1 MKIMKKIFNIT
12 TLIVIIST
20 VFTTS
25 CKRSF
30 LDIPPQGVLTSEQ
43 ALIDPVAADKL
54 VGGVYSTLYLQGTVG
69 LKFAIAGDVTSDNSD
84 KGSVESDPGFD
95 GVFLDAFSYTP
106 NTAILNDLWVDNY
119 FGISRA
125 NKTLGILNSGTL
137 EETKKNQ
144 LIGEVRFIRALLYF
158 NLVRE
163 FGGVVKLIDT
173 PDPAQAKGD
182 AYQTRSTA
190 AEIYEVIV
198 DDLKFGVDNLPAKG
212 ENGAVVGRATKGAA
226 QGLLSKVYLY
236 QENWQGA
243 YDMSL
248 AVMNSNKYDLGSNYA
263 EVFRQVGANN
273 IESIFEVQ
281 TGNFASQTTGGISC
295 DAISKNYSNFQ
306 GPRGSFG
313 NQTVAGLTYTGGD
326 LGFGLNT
333 PSANLAAAYPA
344 GDVRRAGTIIFT
356 SETSTTTL
364 WDGFVLPARP
374 LVVNER
380 YNYKGYHSPFL
391 EANGCNGIND
401 KDNKPKNIRILRFA
415 EVLLIN
421 AEAAT
426 HIGQDASAPL
436 RRVRSRAGLTTTSA
450 TVADIWNERRL
461 ELAMEGDRFFDL
473 VRTKQASSVMNALG
487 KPFITGKNE
496 VFPIPQQQ
504 RDFSG
509 GRLAQ
514 NPNY

>member
-1 MKIMKKIFNIT
+1 MKKTLYIL
-12 TLIVIIST
+12 TLILFVST
-20 VFTTS
+20 MLVTS

-30 LDIPPQGVLTSEQ
+30 LDVPPQGQLTQEQ

-54 VGGVYSTLYLQGTVG
+54 VGGVYNTLYLQGTVG
-69 LKFAIAGDVTSDNSD
+69 LKFAIVGDVTSDNSD

-95 GVFLDAFSYTP
+95 GIFLDNFNYTP
-106 NTAILNDLWVDNY
+106 NTAIFNDLWNDNY

-125 NKTLGILNSGTL
+125 NKALGILNSSTID
-137 EETKKNQ
+137 ETTRNR

-163 FGGVVKLIDT
+163 FGGVIKLVDA
-173 PDPAQAKGD
+173 PDPTQANGD
-182 AYQTRSTA
+182 AYQTKSTA
-190 AEIYEVIV
+190 AEIYQVIV
-198 DDLKFGVDNLPAKG
+198 DDLKFGADNLPLKG
-212 ENGAVVGRATKGAA
+212 ESGAIVGRATKGAA

-248 AVMNSNKYDLGSNYA
+248 AVMNSNKYDLGGNYA
-263 EVFRQVGANN
+263 EVFREVGANN
-273 IESIFEVQ
+273 IESVFEVQ
-281 TGNFASQTTGGISC
+281 TGNFATQTTTGISC

-306 GPRGSFG
+306 GPRGTFG
-313 NQTVAGLTYTGGD
+313 TQTVNGKTYTGGD

-333 PSANLAAAYPA
+333 PSANLAAAYPT

-356 SETSTTTL
+356 SATATTTL
-364 WDGFVLPARP
+364 WDGFVLPTRP
-374 LVVNER
+374 SVVNER

-391 EANGCNGIND
+391 ESNSCNGIND

-415 EVLLIN
+415 DVLLIN

-426 HIGQDASAPL
+426 HIGQDASTPL

-473 VRTKQASSVMNALG
+473 VRTKQASAVMNALG
-487 KPFITGKNE
+487 KPFVTGKHE

-504 RDFSG
+504 RDLSG
-509 GRLAQ
+509 GRLVQ